1 MNMYNN
7 VKTNVLEKEN
17 AEERQY
23 AKDATNLDKI
33 LGMQD
38 ADDTKVLGENVK
50 APLREFDED
59 LIPSSTTMQFESD
72 EDNDIYEEV
81 RPKNETDLQKKYK
94 INTKGKVL
102 IAVYAL
108 VIATILSLIVINSRM
123 LKSLDNSISGYA
135 GKITELTEQ
144 YTNVTAELDY
154 VKSDE
159 VIIEKILAGVRFL
172 NGSAVRI
179 GVGCSFN
186 FRILWKR
193 YHTGKTFLFCVLQ
206 GIMCKIIITEIKYG
220 TGIVDII
227 EVITG

>member
-1 MNMYNN
+1 MNIYNN
-7 VKTNVLEKEN
+7 VKTNAFEKED
-17 AEERQY
+17 AREKQY

-38 ADDTKVLGENVK
+38 ADDTKILGEKVRT
-50 APLREFDED
+50 PLKEVDED
-59 LIPSSTTMQFESD
+59 LIPSSTTMQFESN

-123 LKSLDNSISGYA
+123 LKSLDNSISGYT

-144 YTNVTAELDY
+144 YTNVNAELDY

-159 VIIEKILAGVRFL
+159 VIIEKA
-172 NGSAVRI
+172 
-179 GVGCSFN
+179 
-186 FRILWKR
+186 
-193 YHTGKTFLFCVLQ
+193 
-206 GIMCKIIITEIKYG
+206 
-220 TGIVDII
+220 
-227 EVITG
+227 

>member
-1 MNMYNN
+1 MYNN
-7 VKTNVLEKEN
+7 VKTNVLEKED
-17 AEERQY
+17 ARERQY

-38 ADDTKVLGENVK
+38 ADDTKILGENVK
-50 APLREFDED
+50 TPLREADED

-108 VIATILSLIVINSRM
+108 VIATILSLIVINSKM
-123 LKSLDNSISGYA
+123 LRSLDNSISGYA

-144 YTNVTAELDY
+144 YTNVNAELDY

-159 VIIEKILAGVRFL
+159 VIIEKAEAMGMVK
-172 NGSAVRI
+172 S
-179 GVGCSFN
+179 
-186 FRILWKR
+186 K
-193 YHTGKTFLFCVLQ
+193 
-206 GIMCKIIITEIKYG
+206 
-220 TGIVDII
+220 
-227 EVITG
+227 

>member
-1 MNMYNN
+1 MYNN
-7 VKTNVLEKEN
+7 VKTNVLEKED
-17 AEERQY
+17 ARERQY
-23 AKDATNLDKI
+23 VKDATNLDKI

-38 ADDTKVLGENVK
+38 ADDTKILGENVK
-50 APLREFDED
+50 TPLRETDED

-108 VIATILSLIVINSRM
+108 VIATILSLIVINSKM
-123 LKSLDNSISGYA
+123 LRSLDNSISGYA

-144 YTNVTAELDY
+144 YTNVNAELDY

-159 VIIEKILAGVRFL
+159 VIIEKAEAMGMVK
-172 NGSAVRI
+172 S
-179 GVGCSFN
+179 
-186 FRILWKR
+186 K
-193 YHTGKTFLFCVLQ
+193 
-206 GIMCKIIITEIKYG
+206 
-220 TGIVDII
+220 
-227 EVITG
+227 

>member
-1 MNMYNN
+1 MYNN

-23 AKDATNLDKI
+23 AKDTTNLDKI

-38 ADDTKVLGENVK
+38 ADDTKILGENVK
-50 APLREFDED
+50 APLREVDED

-144 YTNVTAELDY
+144 YTNVNAELDY

-159 VIIEKILAGVRFL
+159 VIIEKAEAMGMVKSR
-172 NGSAVRI
+172 
-179 GVGCSFN
+179 
-186 FRILWKR
+186 
-193 YHTGKTFLFCVLQ
+193 
-206 GIMCKIIITEIKYG
+206 
-220 TGIVDII
+220 
-227 EVITG
+227 

>member
-1 MNMYNN
+1 MYNN
-7 VKTNVLEKEN
+7 VKTNAFEKED
-17 AEERQY
+17 ARERQY

-38 ADDTKVLGENVK
+38 ADDTKILGEKVRT
-50 APLREFDED
+50 PLKEVDED
-59 LIPSSTTMQFESD
+59 LIPSSTTMQFESN

-123 LKSLDNSISGYA
+123 LRSLDNSISGYT

-144 YTNVTAELDY
+144 YTNVNAELDY

-159 VIIEKILAGVRFL
+159 VIIEKAEAMGMVKSR
-172 NGSAVRI
+172 
-179 GVGCSFN
+179 
-186 FRILWKR
+186 
-193 YHTGKTFLFCVLQ
+193 
-206 GIMCKIIITEIKYG
+206 
-220 TGIVDII
+220 
-227 EVITG
+227 

>member
-23 AKDATNLDKI
+23 TKDATNLDKI

-38 ADDTKVLGENVK
+38 ADDTKILGENVK
-50 APLREFDED
+50 TPLREFDED

-144 YTNVTAELDY
+144 YTNVNAELDY

-159 VIIEKILAGVRFL
+159 VIIEKAEAMGMVKSR
-172 NGSAVRI
+172 
-179 GVGCSFN
+179 
-186 FRILWKR
+186 
-193 YHTGKTFLFCVLQ
+193 
-206 GIMCKIIITEIKYG
+206 
-220 TGIVDII
+220 
-227 EVITG
+227 

>member
-1 MNMYNN
+1 MYNN
-7 VKTNVLEKEN
+7 VKTNAFEKED
-17 AEERQY
+17 ARERQY

-38 ADDTKVLGENVK
+38 ADDTKILGEKVRT
-50 APLREFDED
+50 PLKEVDED

-123 LKSLDNSISGYA
+123 LRSLDNSISGYT

-144 YTNVTAELDY
+144 YTNVNAELDY

-159 VIIEKILAGVRFL
+159 VIIEKAEAMGMVKSR
-172 NGSAVRI
+172 
-179 GVGCSFN
+179 
-186 FRILWKR
+186 
-193 YHTGKTFLFCVLQ
+193 
-206 GIMCKIIITEIKYG
+206 
-220 TGIVDII
+220 
-227 EVITG
+227 

>member
-1 MNMYNN
+1 MYNN
-7 VKTNVLEKEN
+7 VKTNALEKED
-17 AEERQY
+17 ARERQY

-38 ADDTKVLGENVK
+38 ADDTKILGEKVRT
-50 APLREFDED
+50 PLKEVDED

-123 LKSLDNSISGYA
+123 LRSLDNSISGYT

-144 YTNVTAELDY
+144 YTNVNAELDY

-159 VIIEKILAGVRFL
+159 VIIEKAEAMGMVKSR
-172 NGSAVRI
+172 
-179 GVGCSFN
+179 
-186 FRILWKR
+186 
-193 YHTGKTFLFCVLQ
+193 
-206 GIMCKIIITEIKYG
+206 
-220 TGIVDII
+220 
-227 EVITG
+227 

>member
-7 VKTNVLEKEN
+7 VKTNAFEKED
-17 AEERQY
+17 ARERQY

-38 ADDTKVLGENVK
+38 ADDTKILGEKVRT
-50 APLREFDED
+50 PLKEVDED
-59 LIPSSTTMQFESD
+59 LIPSSTTMQFESN

-123 LKSLDNSISGYA
+123 LRSLDNSISGYT

-144 YTNVTAELDY
+144 YTNVNAELDY

-159 VIIEKILAGVRFL
+159 VIIEKAEAMGMVKSR
-172 NGSAVRI
+172 
-179 GVGCSFN
+179 
-186 FRILWKR
+186 
-193 YHTGKTFLFCVLQ
+193 
-206 GIMCKIIITEIKYG
+206 
-220 TGIVDII
+220 
-227 EVITG
+227 

>member
-1 MNMYNN
+1 MYNN

-38 ADDTKVLGENVK
+38 ADDTKIFGENVK

-144 YTNVTAELDY
+144 YTNVNAELDY

-159 VIIEKILAGVRFL
+159 VIIEKAEAMGMVKSR
-172 NGSAVRI
+172 
-179 GVGCSFN
+179 
-186 FRILWKR
+186 
-193 YHTGKTFLFCVLQ
+193 
-206 GIMCKIIITEIKYG
+206 
-220 TGIVDII
+220 
-227 EVITG
+227 

>member
-7 VKTNVLEKEN
+7 VKTNALEKED
-17 AEERQY
+17 ARERQY

-38 ADDTKVLGENVK
+38 ADDTKILGEKVRT
-50 APLREFDED
+50 PLKEVDED
-59 LIPSSTTMQFESD
+59 LIPSSTTMQFESN

-123 LKSLDNSISGYA
+123 LRSLDNSISGYT

-144 YTNVTAELDY
+144 YTNVNAELDY

-159 VIIEKILAGVRFL
+159 VIIEKAEAMGMVKSR
-172 NGSAVRI
+172 
-179 GVGCSFN
+179 
-186 FRILWKR
+186 
-193 YHTGKTFLFCVLQ
+193 
-206 GIMCKIIITEIKYG
+206 
-220 TGIVDII
+220 
-227 EVITG
+227 

>member
-1 MNMYNN
+1 MYNN
-7 VKTNVLEKEN
+7 VKTNTLEKED
-17 AEERQY
+17 ARERQY

-38 ADDTKVLGENVK
+38 ADDTKILGEKVRT
-50 APLREFDED
+50 PLKEVDED

-123 LKSLDNSISGYA
+123 LRSLDNSISGYT

-144 YTNVTAELDY
+144 YTNVNAELDY

-159 VIIEKILAGVRFL
+159 VIIEKAE
-172 NGSAVRI
+172 A
-179 GVGCSFN
+179 
-186 FRILWKR
+186 
-193 YHTGKTFLFCVLQ
+193 
-206 GIMCKIIITEIKYG
+206 MG
-220 TGIVDII
+220 TVKSR
-227 EVITG
+227 

>member
-7 VKTNVLEKEN
+7 VKTNVLEKEDVR
-17 AEERQY
+17 ERQY

-38 ADDTKVLGENVK
+38 ADDTKILGEKVRT
-50 APLREFDED
+50 PLKEVDEN
-59 LIPSSTTMQFESD
+59 LMPSSTTMQFESD

-123 LKSLDNSISGYA
+123 LRSLDNSISGYT

-144 YTNVTAELDY
+144 YTNVNAELDY

-159 VIIEKILAGVRFL
+159 VIIEKAEAMGMVKSR
-172 NGSAVRI
+172 
-179 GVGCSFN
+179 
-186 FRILWKR
+186 
-193 YHTGKTFLFCVLQ
+193 
-206 GIMCKIIITEIKYG
+206 
-220 TGIVDII
+220 
-227 EVITG
+227 